1 MGDGE
6 DGTPKIGRAAHDDA
20 ELEAAEARAQELKE
34 RFAFATDDRERQEAL
49 RLASEATMRV
59 NTMRA
64 ARECPPSIARRAA
77 DEASRA
83 LKDARRM
90 LQAAEGTQEPAV
102 ASPPKPDAAERR
114 VRSPGVVDRQSTAS
128 NATRSPARPAPAP
141 VSTPPP
147 RRAPTPTKPPSSP
160 SATSEQRIRGDRPS
174 SSSAR
179 DAPIREANANQEST
193 GPGPGPTAHS
203 PDVEHAAAV
212 RVQRVQRGRAARE
225 RVKALSEARRV
236 AAKEKERE
244 AAISAGAAPK
254 RAKSARG
261 ASASTRVSGAKDDAR
276 TPPRRTTRARPRFE
290 SDEKSDRFEHEGSC
304 GRVGV
309 ARVSRGG
316 PGERL
321 VRRK

>member
-128 NATRSPARPAPAP
+128 HS
-141 VSTPPP
+141 VSYTHLTLPTTPY
-147 RRAPTPTKPPSSP
+147 
-160 SATSEQRIRGDRPS
+160 
-174 SSSAR
+174 
-179 DAPIREANANQEST
+179 
-193 GPGPGPTAHS
+193 
-203 PDVEHAAAV
+203 V
-212 RVQRVQRGRAARE
+212 
-225 RVKALSEARRV
+225 
-236 AAKEKERE
+236 
-244 AAISAGAAPK
+244 
-254 RAKSARG
+254 
-261 ASASTRVSGAKDDAR
+261 
-276 TPPRRTTRARPRFE
+276 
-290 SDEKSDRFEHEGSC
+290 
-304 GRVGV
+304 
-309 ARVSRGG
+309 
-316 PGERL
+316 
-321 VRRK
+321 

>member
-147 RRAPTPTKPPSSP
+147 RREPTPTKPPSSP
-160 SATSEQRIRGDRPS
+160 SATSEQRIRGDRAS

-193 GPGPGPTAHS
+193 GPGPGPTA
-203 PDVEHAAAV
+203 
-212 RVQRVQRGRAARE
+212 RCG
-225 RVKALSEARRV
+225 
-236 AAKEKERE
+236 
-244 AAISAGAAPK
+244 
-254 RAKSARG
+254 
-261 ASASTRVSGAKDDAR
+261 SGC
-276 TPPRRTTRARPRFE
+276 PPP
-290 SDEKSDRFEHEGSC
+290 
-304 GRVGV
+304 
-309 ARVSRGG
+309 
-316 PGERL
+316 
-321 VRRK
+321 